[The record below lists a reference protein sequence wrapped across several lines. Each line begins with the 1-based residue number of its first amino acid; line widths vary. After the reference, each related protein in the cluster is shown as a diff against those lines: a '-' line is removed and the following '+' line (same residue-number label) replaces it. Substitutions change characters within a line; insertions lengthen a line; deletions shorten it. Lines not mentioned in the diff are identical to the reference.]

1 MKNLLL
7 TLFTLI
13 AISSYAQNV
22 ENEWSHKIF
31 NTTDDKKIQ
40 LIIDNTSPELL
51 TIFKEIKALKLVEP
65 TNNSEGKFST
75 YANPFSSSIKSNT
88 KTSIIKKRIASIDI
102 KDNEAFIDDIIF
114 KLTSKSNINSK
125 DPLAYA
131 DRIIMYYKK
140 NTTPKNKLNATLFKN
155 ANVEIQIGKNIYNY
169 IYKLHKSE
177 FDLDLKTSLNL
188 LVVNF

>member
-75 YANPFSSSIKSNT
+75 YANPFSSEIKNT
-88 KTSIIKKRIASIDI
+88 TTSIVKNKVASIDI
-102 KDNEAFIDDIIF
+102 KYKEAFIDAIVF
-114 KLTSKSNINSK
+114 KLISKNSINNK
-125 DPLAYA
+125 DALAYG
-131 DRIIMYYKK
+131 DKVILYHKN